1 MALEGLPSLV
11 IGSKGAVV
19 SLTNRVRAKSEEAD
33 QALCDREATPSD
45 YYYEDDYYSYY
56 SESRSPTPRPRR
68 GRRGGE
74 RKGRRERGG
83 TRHRR
88 RSRSRRGG
96 GGKGRRERGRSR
108 ERRPMGGGGPG
119 GKGGGR
125 PGFGGGGGGREAKR
139 TPSRDGDPSNVYVWN
154 QLVKREKAR
163 IERNFNEADRLRDGL
178 RELGIEIYDRERRWE
193 AKDGRVGQ
201 RPNHDD
207 KEKDPVRYLKN
218 PQKPLQTQATRG
230 SLARPV
236 RAASAA
242 VRSAG
247 GRCCED
253 RGQGCC
259 TQPPARTPA
268 GPAFSR
274 PPLFSHEGVSLS
286 SRSESCLSEA
296 DREAAVPK
304 MPETKTSAAS
314 FASMEALGVP
324 LPPTQGWKP
333 ESSATK
339 GQSMWLMHQSK
350 SEWIYNMT
358 EDKYFH
364 LPSKTLWEKRPLK
377 SQDPRLPAFT
387 YVRTDAFHLQALRH
401 FAASLD
407 SGAVPLAW
415 QSWVLYVK
423 KKRAVQIAPTPPVV
437 EEVPVDAGRKPEVE
451 APAEVETSPG
461 LVEAPTELKS
471 QVNEPSPP
479 APPEPEPAPQAPQ
492 TTAKTP
498 KPKPRGGCCLCLRSS
513 SHLSRVDSDAD
524 SDEEASPF
532 LPKPKSEPAPVQASD
547 RTASTATPQAS
558 HPTTTRSGLDTPGH
572 IAAKVEVP
580 RVVYP
585 ADELQTRRLQHF
597 LAEIGKNPQR
607 LVVHVDRRREQKTA
621 MAFM

>member
-1 MALEGLPSLV
+1 MP
-11 IGSKGAVV
+11 
-19 SLTNRVRAKSEEAD
+19 RRR
-33 QALCDREATPSD
+33 DREATPSD

-207 KEKDPVRYLKN
+207 KEKDALVAKVDIWGERASDLLEGDAAKTEVN
-218 PQKPLQTQATRG
+218 GRSGLLHAAARENARG
-230 SLARPV
+230 ARV
-236 RAASAA
+236 LEEA
-242 VRSAG
+242 
-247 GRCCED
+247 
-253 RGQGCC
+253 
-259 TQPPARTPA
+259 
-268 GPAFSR
+268 
-274 PPLFSHEGVSLS
+274 
-286 SRSESCLSEA
+286 ESCLSEA

-437 EEVPVDAGRKPEVE
+437 EEVPVDAGTPTTAAAGAVASSSPEVE

-479 APPEPEPAPQAPQ
+479 APPEPEPAPQAPQAPQ

-558 HPTTTRSGLDTPGH
+558 WCSRLRSSTHVKTLESEKVPFQKEHQTL
-572 IAAKVEVP
+572 IAT
-580 RVVYP
+580 
-585 ADELQTRRLQHF
+585 LGF
-597 LAEIGKNPQR
+597 I
-607 LVVHVDRRREQKTA
+607 
-621 MAFM
+621 

>member
-1 MALEGLPSLV
+1 M
-11 IGSKGAVV
+11 
-19 SLTNRVRAKSEEAD
+19 R
-33 QALCDREATPSD
+33 Q
-45 YYYEDDYYSYY
+45 
-56 SESRSPTPRPRR
+56 
-68 GRRGGE
+68 
-74 RKGRRERGG
+74 
-83 TRHRR
+83 
-88 RSRSRRGG
+88 
-96 GGKGRRERGRSR
+96 
-108 ERRPMGGGGPG
+108 
-119 GKGGGR
+119 
-125 PGFGGGGGGREAKR
+125 R
-139 TPSRDGDPSNVYVWN
+139 TKVYVWN

-163 IERNFNEADRLRDGL
+163 IARAQERNFNEADRLRDGL

-207 KEKDPVRYLKN
+207 KEKDALVAKVDIWGERASDLLEGDAAK
-218 PQKPLQTQATRG
+218 TE
-230 SLARPV
+230 V
-236 RAASAA
+236 RAA
-242 VRSAG
+242 
-247 GRCCED
+247 
-253 RGQGCC
+253 
-259 TQPPARTPA
+259 AR
-268 GPAFSR
+268 SR
-274 PPLFSHEGVSLS
+274 PRERPRGPRSRGRPS
-286 SRSESCLSEA
+286 SRMKEAESCLSEA

-350 SEWIYNMT
+350 SEWIYNIT

-437 EEVPVDAGRKPEVE
+437 EEVPVDAGTPTTAAAGAVASSSPEVE

-479 APPEPEPAPQAPQ
+479 APPEPEPAPQAPQAPQ

-621 MAFM
+621 MAFMRW